1 VPPTLYK
8 NWNLPGS
15 FGSSD
20 RQSAR
25 VFSNSPQ
32 FVVAPLADLMRKSLI
47 TVAFCLL
54 STGICC
60 AADTATAGAPVPAT
74 AGAAVPATA
83 AAGVPATPSAAD
95 PGPATAAGP
104 AAASAPVPATAG
116 LAVPGAAG
124 VAFSRAPSAAASRH
138 LYVGNA
144 ATNAITIYDAD
155 ANGNAAPARA
165 IGGSKTGIA
174 CLEQEAVDLRG
185 YLYVANL
192 SRLPSRPSSCTDA
205 APNDVTGNVLVFAPS
220 ANGDVA
226 PVRVIAG
233 PATRIDHPT
242 AVAVA
247 ADGTLYVGSYSS
259 GANGVLHSSLLRFAP
274 GAAGNVAPTAVLA
287 YGRGKLD
294 AITIDP
300 DFGLIVS
307 AGPGGSDGPG
317 TSVTYF
323 TKNLTAEFGQIAA
336 YDPGPLAADP
346 ATKTFLGLL
355 SGPNKDWVYR
365 FSDAAT
371 GILDSPDAPGITPPI
386 VSGFSVATCPVA
398 IATDETRT
406 IYVAGQGCPADSI
419 ASFAPDSSG
428 DAMPVR
434 QITGPA
440 TELAEPTYIT
450 VGP

>member
-1 VPPTLYK
+1 M
-8 NWNLPGS
+8 LPWLE
-15 FGSSD
+15 
-20 RQSAR
+20 R
-25 VFSNSPQ
+25 
-32 FVVAPLADLMRKSLI
+32 MRKSLI
-47 TVAFCLL
+47 TVTLCSL
-54 STGICC
+54 SSGVC
-60 AADTATAGAPVPAT
+60 
-74 AGAAVPATA
+74 GAAVPVA
-83 AAGVPATPSAAD
+83 PSAAV
-95 PGPATAAGP
+95 P
-104 AAASAPVPATAG
+104 AAASVAAPVTAS
-116 LAVPGAAG
+116 VAAK
-124 VAFSRAPSAAASRH
+124 RH

-144 ATNAITIYDAD
+144 ATNTITIYDAE

-192 SRLPSRPSSCTDA
+192 SRVPREPASCTDA
-205 APNDVTGNVLVFAPS
+205 GPNDVSGDVLVFSPV

-226 PVRVIAG
+226 PVRSIAG

-247 ADGTLYVGSYSS
+247 ADGTVYVGSYSTD
-259 GANGVLHSSLLRFAP
+259 ATGVIHSSLLRFAP
-274 GAAGNVAPTAVLA
+274 GAAGNVAPTAALA
-287 YGRGKLD
+287 YGKGKLD

-307 AGPGGSDGPG
+307 SGPAGSDGPG

-365 FSDAAT
+365 FPDATT
-371 GILDSPDAPGITPPI
+371 GRLDSPDAPGVTPPI
-386 VSGFSVATCPVA
+386 VSGFSVANCPVA
-398 IATDETRT
+398 IATDDTRT

-419 ASFAPDSSG
+419 AAFAPDSSG
-428 DAMPVR
+428 DATPVR
-434 QITGPA
+434 QISGPA
-440 TELAEPTYIT
+440 TELADPTYVT

>member
-1 VPPTLYK
+1 M
-8 NWNLPGS
+8 
-15 FGSSD
+15 
-20 RQSAR
+20 RQ
-25 VFSNSPQ
+25 
-32 FVVAPLADLMRKSLI
+32 SLI
-47 TVAFCLL
+47 TVTFCLL
-54 STGICC
+54 SPG
-60 AADTATAGAPVPAT
+60 VS
-74 AGAAVPATA
+74 GAAVSATPTVAGSATA
-83 AAGVPATPSAAD
+83 SVAA
-95 PGPATAAGP
+95 
-104 AAASAPVPATAG
+104 
-116 LAVPGAAG
+116 PGAAT
-124 VAFSRAPSAAASRH
+124 VAAPATTSVAARRH

-144 ATNAITIYDAD
+144 ATNTVTIYDAD
-155 ANGNAAPARA
+155 ARGNAAPARA

-174 CLEQEAVDLRG
+174 CLEQEAVDARG

-192 SRLPSRPSSCTDA
+192 SRVPSVPASCTDA
-205 APNDVTGNVLVFAPS
+205 GRNDVSGNVLVFAPV
-220 ANGDVA
+220 ANGNVA
-226 PVRVIAG
+226 PVRIIAG

-247 ADGTLYVGSYSS
+247 ADGTVYVGSYSS
-259 GANGVLHSSLLRFAP
+259 DANGVAHSSLLRFAP
-274 GAAGNVAPTAVLA
+274 DAAGDVAPTAALA
-287 YGRGKLD
+287 YGKGKLD

-307 AGPGGSDGPG
+307 AGPGGSGAPG

-365 FSDAAT
+365 FPDATT
-371 GILDSPDAPGITPPI
+371 GILDSPDAPGVTPPI

-419 ASFAPDSSG
+419 AAFAPDSSG

-434 QITGPA
+434 QISGPA